1 MLLANEHSGTVRVMA
16 IDAETGK
23 LTPTGQVVE
32 GLPAALCLVFVERQ
46 AAAL

>member
-16 IDAETGK
+16 IAETGK

-32 GLPAALCLVFVERQ
+32 GLPAALCLVFVERE